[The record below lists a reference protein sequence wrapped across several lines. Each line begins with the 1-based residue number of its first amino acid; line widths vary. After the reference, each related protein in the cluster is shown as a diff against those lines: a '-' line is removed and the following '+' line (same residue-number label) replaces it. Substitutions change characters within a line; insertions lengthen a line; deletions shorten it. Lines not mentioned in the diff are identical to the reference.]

1 MTSICTSDGICT
13 YSGIIHSG
21 DLPNLPTVIR
31 HNQSTYLHE
40 RHGIPLALGLEEIS
54 NDMEEDVIEQT
65 CSLYMAESSIPNSG
79 LGVYAGIDIA
89 RSDLVDDMPQVLIPL
104 IDFKEKKKILWDY
117 LWDADWYGGT
127 LENAELKILTT
138 NIGMMANSHLGLVN
152 SNPRSEKGIHIHV
165 DSEDRTSNFGAG
177 ANTLNHYTG
186 FSADIEIKH
195 GSEIFTDYGV
205 SYFQHREK
213 QFNLVFPSLDDYN
226 KADSIVRDFAE
237 KLGDTITED
246 DAKSWA
252 DIVQRVK
259 DDDEKIRVAYALPDS
274 VEDVAYVAEVG
285 TARYSLPGSSRSMEW
300 LEDNG
305 MCLDSIRMGKSDI
318 PNALFGKYGRKA
330 SVEIFQCFDYIPLTN
345 YCLYRRLCN
354 ESNEKGLTYR
364 TNATGTNDKAR
375 FTNAEGR

>member
-1 MTSICTSDGICT
+1 
-13 YSGIIHSG
+13 
-21 DLPNLPTVIR
+21 
-31 HNQSTYLHE
+31 
-40 RHGIPLALGLEEIS
+40 
-54 NDMEEDVIEQT
+54 MEEDVIEQT

-79 LGVYAGIDIA
+79 LGVYAGKDIA
-89 RSDLVDDMPQVLIPL
+89 RSDLVDDMPQVVIPL
-104 IDFKEKKKILWDY
+104 IDFKDKKTILWDY
-117 LWDADWYGGT
+117 PWSGEWYGAT
-127 LENAELKILTT
+127 LESTNPKILTP
-138 NIGMMANSHLGLVN
+138 NIGMLANSHLGLAN
-152 SNPRSEKGIHIHV
+152 TQQRSEKGMHIHV

-177 ANTLNHYTG
+177 ANTLNHYAS
-186 FSADIEIKH
+186 FSADTDIMR
-195 GSEIFTDYGV
+195 GSEIFADYGT
-205 SYFQHREK
+205 SYFQHREEK
-213 QFNLVFPSLDDYN
+213 FNLVFPSRGDY
-226 KADSIVRDFAE
+226 KEADSIVRDFAE

-330 SVEIFQCFDYIPLTN
+330 SVEIFQCFDYIPLMM
-345 YCLYRRLCN
+345 
-354 ESNEKGLTYR
+354 SV
-364 TNATGTNDKAR
+364 
-375 FTNAEGR
+375 